1 MGREPDDTHAIKD
14 AWAMGYS
21 FPLECGPALRN
32 LKRTNLLFAVF
43 VALKDHFIICAAAAI
58 GVLLYY
64 YASIWL
70 WLPANLAACY
80 LIARCQRGFEVQV
93 HDVCHYNWTRHTRLN
108 DLLGNI
114 LVALPSFNLISSY
127 RDSHRYHHIYFGQML
142 DPDRQR
148 YEEFGIEELD
158 RDRWLNYLMGMA
170 AQLPTYTASWWKM
183 IGLSP
188 KVLVPSLGWH
198 LVFLISPLAI
208 IFGWRLAL
216 VIWAVYWLLP
226 FMLILSVI
234 RFIGEGGEH
243 NYRASRTVFEGSN
256 INQGLIPRLLVYA
269 HGDGYHMIHH
279 LFPSIPLHKLQRT
292 HEFLIDADPHDYG
305 LKYMHRTKI
314 FQKAFKEQETNEEI
328 ERQIAKQIDE
338 IALFEM
344 APDEPAE
351 MECEVAVVGNHASRG

>member
-1 MGREPDDTHAIKD
+1 MGSERGKTHAVKD
-14 AWAMGYS
+14 AWPMGYS
-21 FPLECGPALRN
+21 LPLTCASELRD
-32 LKRTNLLFAVF
+32 LKRTNLVHAIF
-43 VALKDHFIICAAAAI
+43 VALKDHFIICAAAAT
-58 GVLLYY
+58 GLLLYS

-80 LIARCQRGFEVQV
+80 VIARCQRGFEAQV
-93 HDVCHYNWTRHTRLN
+93 HDVCHYNWTRLTRLN

-114 LVALPSFNLISSY
+114 LVALPSFNLIESY
-127 RDSHRYHHIYFGQML
+127 RNSHRYHHSHFGQML

-158 RDRWLNYLMGMA
+158 RDSCLNYLKGMA

-188 KVLVPSLGWH
+188 KVLLPSLGWH
-198 LVFLISPLAI
+198 LVFLILPLAA
-208 IFGWRLAL
+208 IFGWKLGL
-216 VIWAVYWLLP
+216 VIWALYWLVP

-234 RFIGEGGEH
+234 RFIGEAGEH
-243 NYRASRTVFEGSN
+243 NYKASRTVFEASN

-279 LFPSIPLHKLQRT
+279 LFPAIPLHKLQRT
-292 HEFLIDADPHDYG
+292 HEFLIAADPHDYG

-314 FQKAFKEQETNEEI
+314 FQKAFKEQVTEEEV
-328 ERQIAKQIDE
+328 ERQIAKQIEE
-338 IALFEM
+338 IALFEIS
-344 APDEPAE
+344 PAE
-351 MECEVAVVGNHASRG
+351 SAAIDCEIAVVGNHDSKG